1 MRSNTRTAP
10 GGPQEAP
17 HTPPHTPPHKP
28 PHTPFNSP
36 PLRRLLAGW
45 AAEARTG
52 RVPAGGRSDAI
63 AERLGQ
69 WLAWTD
75 AVELS
80 AALNQ
85 PPPPTADGAAGAPP
99 TAVLAQALA
108 RLQADQAR
116 QVTTDPVYLPGNGT
130 GLLDDDDLAPYR
142 RAAQARQRAMAA
154 AVAPLRARLRAALAA
169 GTPAQAQLAAL
180 DATLDAAL
188 AGRERAALHSLVGW
202 IERRAQALRP
212 GNAGGTSEWRPRF
225 HHDMQQALLAELDLR
240 LQPLHGLLD
249 ALRPETAA

>member
-1 MRSNTRTAP
+1 MRSNIGTAP
-10 GGPQEAP
+10 GGPHTAP
-17 HTPPHTPPHKP
+17 HTPPHTPFH
-28 PHTPFNSP
+28 SP

-45 AAEARTG
+45 AAEA
-52 RVPAGGRSDAI
+52 PAGRAPAAGPGDGI

-75 AVELS
+75 AVDLS

-85 PPPPTADGAAGAPP
+85 PPAPVADGAMGAPP
-99 TAVLAQALA
+99 AAVLAQALA

-116 QVTTDPVYLPGNGT
+116 QIGTDPVYLPGHAT
-130 GLLDDDDLAPYR
+130 GALDDDDLAPYR

-154 AVAPLRARLRAALAA
+154 AVAPLRTRLRAALAA
-169 GTPAQAQLAAL
+169 GSPAQAQLAAL
-180 DATLDAAL
+180 DATLEAAL
-188 AGRERAALHSLVGW
+188 AGRERTALHSVVAQ
-202 IERRAQALRP
+202 IERRARALR
-212 GNAGGTSEWRPRF
+212 ADSATDWRIRF